1 MPPLRDPAVL
11 RELQGEIE
19 TFLKSLRHPIVVE
32 DEVEFFDLTA
42 AEWRLTIDFGKLI
55 FTAWNAARSV
65 TRRVE
70 ELAYRD
76 SGRLGVFVRKPGRR
90 ETCTL
95 EFRELQ
101 SRQGGTPLPPGR
113 DRGAGP
119 PERAERA
126 RERARFRQQLL
137 AMLARAYPGWAFE
150 RVSNRS
156 DREHSF
162 STWYTRGWARQ
173 GRTAWAFLGLSD
185 VESPPA
191 ADAALAFGLIW
202 LDWLRSR
209 SERVVVP
216 GLKLIVPSDAVS
228 LIAHRAACVNPR
240 AVQLELLEWRPGQK
254 STTPV
259 DVRDYGNVETRLVP
273 RRQGEILVDGH
284 RDLLGNLLGDLFS
297 GIEVV
302 PGSTGSF
309 LSLRVLGLEVARVE
323 GQLAP
328 QIFFGLEGSMR
339 RLDPAERD
347 HPEKFRQFLATVLHA
362 RQARSPDP
370 SSVFYRL
377 QSERWLESLIV
388 RDVTKIDPALAPP
401 CVYPQVP
408 AFSGT
413 DRGIIDI
420 LLATRRG
427 RLVVMELK
435 VEEEINLP
443 FQALDYWLRV
453 KWLQERN
460 QFREFGYFPGVELAP
475 APPLLYLVSPAFRY
489 HSTTN
494 RLLHY
499 LHPSITVIQVGI
511 NNSWRQGLRVLFR
524 REMRATV
531 SGLGIRD

>member
-1 MPPLRDPAVL
+1 
-11 RELQGEIE
+11 
-19 TFLKSLRHPIVVE
+19 
-32 DEVEFFDLTA
+32 
-42 AEWRLTIDFGKLI
+42 
-55 FTAWNAARSV
+55 
-65 TRRVE
+65 
-70 ELAYRD
+70 
-76 SGRLGVFVRKPGRR
+76 
-90 ETCTL
+90 
-95 EFRELQ
+95 
-101 SRQGGTPLPPGR
+101 
-113 DRGAGP
+113 
-119 PERAERA
+119 
-126 RERARFRQQLL
+126 
-137 AMLARAYPGWAFE
+137 
-150 RVSNRS
+150 
-156 DREHSF
+156 
-162 STWYTRGWARQ
+162 
-173 GRTAWAFLGLSD
+173 
-185 VESPPA
+185 
-191 ADAALAFGLIW
+191 
-202 LDWLRSR
+202 
-209 SERVVVP
+209 
-216 GLKLIVPSDAVS
+216 
-228 LIAHRAACVNPR
+228 
-240 AVQLELLEWRPGQK
+240 VQLEFLEWRPGQK

-347 HPEKFRQFLATVLHA
+347 HPEEFRQFLATVLHA

-388 RDVTKIDPALAPP
+388 RDVTKIDPALAPA

-460 QFREFGYFPGVELAP
+460 QFREFGYFPGAELAP

-499 LHPSITVIQVGI
+499 LHPSISVIQVGI

-531 SGLGIRD
+531 L